1 MLVKSS
7 KSEKNYNSQK
17 IKFANDIVD
26 LKNIKSSNLRPN
38 DLVIV
43 INATNQTIDGGA
55 IFYWNSVSV
64 ANGNDGTI
72 VKPNDVSPSDMGRWT
87 RSIVT

>member
-1 MLVKSS
+1 MLIKSS

-17 IKFANDIVD
+17 IKFANDITD

-55 IFYWNSVSV
+55 IFYL
-64 ANGNDGTI
+64 I
-72 VKPNDVSPSDMGRWT
+72 QFF
-87 RSIVT
+87 